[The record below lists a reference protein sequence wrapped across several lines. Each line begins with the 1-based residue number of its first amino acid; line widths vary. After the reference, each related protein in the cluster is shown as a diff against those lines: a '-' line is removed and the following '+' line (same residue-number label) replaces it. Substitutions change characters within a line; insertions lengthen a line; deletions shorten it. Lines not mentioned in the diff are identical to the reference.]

1 MVGTV
6 GLHKVKKRKGARV
19 NISEKA
25 RKLINDQ
32 QKEWGLAG
40 KNYAGLVR
48 VKTRKLAF
56 DGFDMVVQFNPERII
71 SSAAKV
77 DAKSIEARPCFLCQ
91 KNLPKEQRGIPVLD
105 KYLILVNPFPIFPEH
120 LTIPHFNHT
129 EQLIGGKFEDMLEVS
144 KLLGDFTVF
153 YNGPKCGASAPDHFH
168 FQAGIKRFMPIE
180 MDYKKGLFFHDSKVR
195 DGVEIIRWSDYLRT
209 ILTFSGRDKQPLVHE
224 FGNVY
229 RALKEL
235 QPEETEPMLNILC
248 SHYNNRWHVH
258 VFPRK
263 LHRPW
268 QYFEEGNK
276 QILLSPASVDMGG
289 VLITPR
295 VEDFNKLTMAD
306 AQDIFEQVCM
316 DEAAFVH
323 VIDKVYS

>member
-6 GLHKVKKRKGARV
+6 GLHKVKKRKGAGV

-40 KNYAGLVR
+40 KNYAGLAT